1 MWRRQLPTIAGRVR
15 VRMPTRL
22 QTRSTQR
29 STRSARPAERLRLV
43 VAAGRVGEVIDY
55 TGLDPGA
62 TVENAIK
69 HFIEAP
75 EYKAL
80 TVPDDD
86 ILMAGSNVQA
96 QQTVL
101 EAAMKAGELPDELKR
116 GNSPVQISELG
127 PDSREYQ
134 IVQKYLIERGL
145 AQYVTDYAQSYSSP

>member
-1 MWRRQLPTIAGRVR
+1 M
-15 VRMPTRL
+15 
-22 QTRSTQR
+22 
-29 STRSARPAERLRLV
+29 
-43 VAAGRVGEVIDY
+43 
-55 TGLDPGA
+55 
-62 TVENAIK
+62 
-69 HFIEAP
+69 
-75 EYKAL
+75 
-80 TVPDDD
+80 PDDD

-145 AQYVTDYAQSYSSP
+145 AQYVTDYAQSYSIALK